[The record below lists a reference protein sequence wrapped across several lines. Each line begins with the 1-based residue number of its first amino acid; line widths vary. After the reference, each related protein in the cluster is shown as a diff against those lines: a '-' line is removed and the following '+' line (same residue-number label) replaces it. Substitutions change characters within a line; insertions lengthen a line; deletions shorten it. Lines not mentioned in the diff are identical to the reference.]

1 MTKDKWNVGDYNSL
15 HDMITKLEQRVS
27 QLETENIGTTNTL
40 YEILNTLDE
49 IKWHYQNQ
57 KKTV

>member
-1 MTKDKWNVGDYNSL
+1 MTKDKWNVGDYDNL

-27 QLETENIGTTNTL
+27 QLETENVGTTNTL

-57 KKTV
+57 